1 MTKAEI
7 EQTLVDLLKELQVTT
22 GEGACEVT
30 TATVPLRDL
39 SFFDSLL
46 ALETTVVLEE
56 KFGVSWDQD
65 SVFTEKDAT
74 RPLTVAEIAE
84 RLAAISGAAA

>member
-22 GEGACEVT
+22 GECACVVT
-30 TATVPLRDL
+30 AATVPLRDL

-56 KFGVSWDQD
+56 RLGAAWDQD
-65 SVFTEKDAT
+65 SVFTEKDGA
-74 RPLTVAEIAE
+74 RPLTIAEIAA
-84 RLAAISGAAA
+84 RLAANSGAAA

>member
-7 EQTLVDLLKELQVTT
+7 EQTIVDLLKELQVTA
-22 GEGACEVT
+22 GECACEVT
-30 TATVPLRDL
+30 AATVPLRDL

-56 KFGVSWDQD
+56 KLRASWDHD